1 MILQQECPRLQDAVR
16 VWACGDC
23 AAKKSL
29 FAGSSLQQRG
39 PVTLA
44 AVEWQRARCVMGQ
57 GLGPGL
63 KGGLG
68 GGGVA
73 AKDCAKNCGVCSAES
88 ARLQAPITLDA
99 AERACHCVLGR
110 WLQDEQPQHL
120 TASEK

>member
-1 MILQQECPRLQDAVR
+1 MILQQEFPRLQDAVR
-16 VWACGDC
+16 VWACGDW

-68 GGGVA
+68 GGGGCKGQCKELWRLFSGKCSVAGSDNFRCSRARLPLCFGQVA
-73 AKDCAKNCGVCSAES
+73 AG
-88 ARLQAPITLDA
+88 
-99 AERACHCVLGR
+99 
-110 WLQDEQPQHL
+110 
-120 TASEK
+120 